1 MIGSLYGLLIAINW
15 YCLAEKSV
23 RKAKSTHWGHSCCE
37 NDTVLLGVPLISEWC
52 GPGRLTATWSYR
64 FTMSYP
70 VDPAGSHMLVFKTKP
85 CKSKYKQ
92 FIRRNCRWL
101 IKTVIVYLM
110 VSYYLDNRSNSRA
123 NTCTKAQLTTSCI
136 Y

>member
-1 MIGSLYGLLIAINW
+1 MFGSLLGLLIAINW
-15 YCLAEKSV
+15 F
-23 RKAKSTHWGHSCCE
+23 AKLRNQCERLIQPFGVTLLCKRHGAFRSIAYYRRWLSSGSCKR
-37 NDTVLLGVPLISEWC
+37 LLGLILI
-52 GPGRLTATWSYR
+52 G
-64 FTMSYP
+64 MSYP

-110 VSYYLDNRSNSRA
+110 VFYYMDNRSNSRA
-123 NTCTKAQLTTSCI
+123 NTCLKA
-136 Y
+136 

>member
-23 RKAKSTHWGHSCCE
+23 RKANFNPLGSLRCA
-37 NDTVLLGVPLISEWC
+37 NDTVLLGVPLITRVVSMLCIGSASVGLCEVAPLF
-52 GPGRLTATWSYR
+52 G
-64 FTMSYP
+64 MSYP

-92 FIRRNCRWL
+92 LIQRNCRWL

-110 VSYYLDNRSNSRA
+110 VSL
-123 NTCTKAQLTTSCI
+123 LLG
-136 Y
+136 

>member
-1 MIGSLYGLLIAINW
+1 M
-15 YCLAEKSV
+15 
-23 RKAKSTHWGHSCCE
+23 RKANSTLWGHSCCA
-37 NDTVLLGVPLISEWC
+37 NDTVLLGASLITEWC
-52 GPGRLTATWSYR
+52 ASQSFKMVGVTTLG
-64 FTMSYP
+64 MSYP

-110 VSYYLDNRSNSRA
+110 VLYYMDNRSNSRA
-123 NTCTKAQLTTSCI
+123 NTCLKA
-136 Y
+136 

>member
-1 MIGSLYGLLIAINW
+1 M
-15 YCLAEKSV
+15 
-23 RKAKSTHWGHSCCE
+23 
-37 NDTVLLGVPLISEWC
+37 LLGASLITVGGSARAASAAWV
-52 GPGRLTATWSYR
+52 GRL
-64 FTMSYP
+64 FGMSYP

-110 VSYYLDNRSNSRA
+110 V
-123 NTCTKAQLTTSCI
+123 KTTWI
-136 Y
+136 PVVIPELIHA